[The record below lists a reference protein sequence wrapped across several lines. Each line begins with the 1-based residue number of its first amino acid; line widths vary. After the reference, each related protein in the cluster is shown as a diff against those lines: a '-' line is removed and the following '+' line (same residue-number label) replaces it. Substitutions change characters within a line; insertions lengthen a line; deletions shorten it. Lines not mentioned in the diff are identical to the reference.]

1 MKGVFLMFNSKWMQ
15 AVVVVITM
23 CSVQAYATE
32 TAKDPSQIKTQSV
45 ETPVSESKIL
55 AGAELKAV
63 AAQDSL
69 SEIDDM
75 APEKPAFEK
84 PMVAKPTFE
93 KPKL

>member
-1 MKGVFLMFNSKWMQ
+1 MFNSKWMQ
-15 AVVVVITM
+15 AVVAVIAL

-32 TAKDPSQIKTQSV
+32 TEKDLSQIKAQSQNSA
-45 ETPVSESKIL
+45 EEAPVADNKIL

-69 SEIDDM
+69 SEIDM
-75 APEKPAFEK
+75 TIEKPAFEK
-84 PMVAKPTFE
+84 PAIEKLTIE